1 MTDWNPGQTWLFCPA
16 DRPEHD
22 GKPLAAADVVILDLE
37 DAVSSTANED
47 AGAIAAA
54 LRVDAVTWGADD
66 LVASMGGSRRRRAGG
81 GCRDIARYARSPAL
95 VAAKSYDQLALD
107 AVHMNIPDVEGLASA
122 CEDAVSVGFEAM
134 VAIHPSQRPVISA
147 AYQPTNEQLD
157 WAARLLAHVG
167 QDRGVTTFEGRMVD
181 GPIYKQAER
190 LVRRAAL
197 IHTTPTRTAPTGVLT
212 RG

>member
-16 DRPEHD
+16 DRPERY
-22 GKPLAAADVVILDLE
+22 GKPLAADDVVILDLE

-54 LRVDAVTWGADD
+54 PRVDAVTWGSDD
-66 LVASMGGSRRRRAGG
+66 LVASMG

-95 VAAKSYDQLALD
+95 VTAKSYDQLALD
-107 AVHMNIPDVEGLASA
+107 AVRMNIPDVEGLASA

-134 VAIHPSQRPVISA
+134 VAIHPSQTPVISA

-197 IHTTPTRTAPTGVLT
+197 THTTPTRTAPTGVLT